1 MLLYKRRPN
10 RVYYLMKNKEKL
22 RKFVTYCFI
31 NKSYEDIGILN
42 EPNCSDIYAPGRDY
56 PTPYLY
62 FFPIVLHRF
71 LAQKSKCGTIGN
83 EPFKSYYTFGNI
95 SFYSSSPLLNTISRS
110 ERCLSIRR
118 LYFYVSTCTY
128 EIFAKNEYTGSR
140 VSMSTVLN
148 QSAESADGIGAY
160 VS

>member
-71 LAQKSKCGTIGN
+71 LAQKSKCGSNTSWKIIWVLEGCFIDCGAVLVSKMDLESSKKRYKKRN
-83 EPFKSYYTFGNI
+83 HTFCKMA
-95 SFYSSSPLLNTISRS
+95 FSPTREHDLQGS
-110 ERCLSIRR
+110 EAPWEAPKIL
-118 LYFYVSTCTY
+118 
-128 EIFAKNEYTGSR
+128 K
-140 VSMSTVLN
+140 
-148 QSAESADGIGAY
+148 
-160 VS
+160 